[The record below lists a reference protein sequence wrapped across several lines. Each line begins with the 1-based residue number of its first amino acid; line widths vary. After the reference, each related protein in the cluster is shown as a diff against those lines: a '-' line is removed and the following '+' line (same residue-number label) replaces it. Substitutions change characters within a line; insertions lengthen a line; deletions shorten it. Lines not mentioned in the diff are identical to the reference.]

1 MRIFRA
7 LRWLIWTGVKLG
19 LVVFV
24 LFIGWAWFANAYQEA
39 PAAPCAARPPI
50 GMARSKRRHPGT
62 GVRNPRPISRF
73 PSSFSRITRTNTRRR
88 SPPDHRADTR
98 TSARSPGPG
107 AATTACSRSLSPST
121 GSAPLDHRLPILIG
135 LGFTAEN
142 AVKGVYENTIGRL
155 TERFSDGGK
164 SAEDQ
169 YAAKKV
175 AEYATSLRTAPSYEF
190 GYGQA
195 LGGLWRTPARG
206 AYQARKIERRAI
218 LTIEYGLKGLY
229 SWMLGIAAPDDAP
242 PQIHALALVDKRSPE
257 VISLPRDELFTAALS
272 VLVGKGV
279 TIYEIAG
286 NDEIFLTALGPAS
299 ALNGPDG
306 GPLKPANTWRVEF
319 VEPLLTEPS
328 VVRIGLTVP
337 PSCLARLL
345 ADLQASGAT
354 LERAYA
360 F

>member
-1 MRIFRA
+1 MRRLFLL

-24 LFIGWAWFANAYQEA
+24 LFIAWAWFGNAYQEV

-50 GMARSKRRHPGT
+50 GIAGIEEKTPGYRRPESATYLAFPEQFLAHNAHEYAQALAAGPPSRYPYFRAIGQYWRGYYRVFKITQSKYGFKT
-62 GVRNPRPISRF
+62 G
-73 PSSFSRITRTNTRRR
+73 
-88 SPPDHRADTR
+88 
-98 TSARSPGPG
+98 
-107 AATTACSRSLSPST
+107 
-121 GSAPLDHRLPILIG
+121 DHRLPILIG

-142 AVKGVYENTIGRL
+142 AVKGIYENTIGRL
-155 TERFSDGGK
+155 TERFSDGGR

-169 YAAKKV
+169 YAARKA
-175 AEYATSLRTAPSYEF
+175 AEYATSLRTSPSYEF
-190 GYGQA
+190 SYGRA
-195 LGGLWRTPARG
+195 LGDLWRTPARG
-206 AYQARKIERRAI
+206 AYQARKIERRTI
-218 LTIEYGLKGLY
+218 LTIEYNLKALY
-229 SWMLGIAAPDDAP
+229 AWMLGIAAPADPP
-242 PQIHALALVDKRSPE
+242 PQIHALALVSRSPE

-299 ALNGPDG
+299 ALNGPEG

-337 PSCLARLL
+337 PSCLGRLL
-345 ADLQASGAT
+345 ADLQSSGAT

>member
-50 GMARSKRRHPGT
+50 GMAKIEEKTPGYRRPESATYLAFPEQFLAHNAHEYAQALAAGP
-62 GVRNPRPISRF
+62 PSRYPYF
-73 PSSFSRITRTNTRRR
+73 GAIAQYWRGYYRVFKITQAKYGFQTR
-88 SPPDHRADTR
+88 
-98 TSARSPGPG
+98 
-107 AATTACSRSLSPST
+107 
-121 GSAPLDHRLPILIG
+121 DHRLPILIG
-135 LGFTAEN
+135 LGLTAEN

-190 GYGQA
+190 RYGQA
-195 LGGLWRTPARG
+195 LGGLWRMPARG
-206 AYQARKIERRAI
+206 AYQARKIERRAF

-229 SWMLGIAAPDDAP
+229 AWMLGLAAPDDAP
-242 PQIHALALVDKRSPE
+242 RQIHALALVSKSPE
-257 VISLPRDELFTAALS
+257 VISLPRDELFTAALT

-286 NDEIFLTALGPAS
+286 NDEIFLTALGPAN

-360 F
+360 Y